1 MFAISLATSFT
12 VESAVSLESLFLQA
26 TIAKA
31 EIRIKNKFFISV
43 IFRYQ
48 LHFHKFYPSVLSFTF
63 GRIITRNRFRF
74 SKTFAR

>member
-31 EIRIKNKFFISV
+31 EIRIKNKHGWLNPI
-43 IFRYQ
+43 
-48 LHFHKFYPSVLSFTF
+48 K
-63 GRIITRNRFRF
+63 IIYE
-74 SKTFAR
+74 

>member
-31 EIRIKNKFFISV
+31 EIRIKNKLVYVVTCSPTKLPIA
-43 IFRYQ
+43 IEY
-48 LHFHKFYPSVLSFTF
+48 K
-63 GRIITRNRFRF
+63 IN
-74 SKTFAR
+74 